1 LATEAAST
9 LMIEGVMAGELQH
22 GIVFAARPRSE
33 RFIRSTGALNL
44 SVEGEGSVDVT
55 GVGGVE

>member
-1 LATEAAST
+1 
-9 LMIEGVMAGELQH
+9 MIEGVMAGELQH
-22 GIVFAARPRSE
+22 GVVFAAMPRSE
-33 RFIRSTGALNL
+33 KVMRSTETLNL